1 MEQTLGKARI
11 LRLYLAPRA
20 VGHRPVRRAG
30 CTHHYFGIRAQ
41 ELDAGHAVW
50 LAAMLHQPAAEAERW
65 ASTGHIN
72 LPRAQWV
79 ATILRPMPRRQRETL
94 ADQLSQVAWRAR
106 QATG

>member
-41 ELDAGHAVW
+41 EL
-50 LAAMLHQPAAEAERW
+50 AAMLHHPAAEAERW